1 MKYILIFLLG
11 VLLVVSCTD
20 DINTQTVEKATPTLI
35 QVSVIDALLQGFYDG
50 FMPLDELKS
59 YGGFGIGTFN
69 ALDGEMIVLNDTV
82 FQVRADGNVYLPA
95 DSETTPFAAVTPY
108 LTDTSYVLN
117 EVDFASLDENFNT
130 YFPTPNIFYLVVI
143 KGEFSYM
150 HTRSVPVQEK
160 PYPPLADV
168 TSNQPEFEFENVQGD
183 IVGFYCP
190 AYAKGI
196 NVTGF
201 HLHFLDKNRQKGGH
215 IIDFTLKSGTMELG
229 YLLDY
234 RLILPTGGD
243 FYGGD
248 FTIDRSDEL
257 EEVEGGTN

>member
-1 MKYILIFLLG
+1 MRYFLIIFG
-11 VLLVVSCTD
+11 AVFFMSSCSEEQ
-20 DINTQTVEKATPTLI
+20 IKEPASKAAPTLV

-50 FMPLDELKS
+50 FMPLGELKS

-82 FQVRADGNVYLPA
+82 FQVRAGGNVYLPA
-95 DSETTPFAAVTPY
+95 DTETTPFAAVTPY
-108 LTDTSYVLN
+108 LSDTSYVLN

-130 YFPTPNIFYLVVI
+130 YFPTPNIFYLVLL
-143 KGEFSYM
+143 KGEFSYV
-150 HTRSVPVQEK
+150 HTRSVPAQVK

-168 TSNQPEFEFENVQGD
+168 TANQPEFEFENMHGD

-215 IIDFTLKSGTMELG
+215 IIDFTLESGTMELG

-234 RLILPTGGD
+234 RLILPSGGD